1 MIRRPHLACTRRFA
15 RQVLALTAVILA
27 AASTPPKSVAQ
38 AQSVEGAGERGPT
51 KKPDGQLK
59 EGLGTPASPL
69 PKDEEGASTE
79 VTAHCL
85 SPTQVEDRDGDFKR
99 NRSALSSAEFCI
111 QQDTFTEGGLRW
123 VLQIVYS
130 KKNPHSVLWVV
141 PHDNEDDAFDSAVYG
156 LQQHGGTIVAV
167 ETGGSRFNRSQD
179 PNRNFNSGTA
189 KCPEQI
195 APSPVYTSR
204 VMKWWRERTPIVALH
219 TNERGY
225 AGDGKG
231 GAGGISIS
239 KVPDGAR
246 AFRTAKSI
254 TAKSPDDTLVF
265 VASTEQPEN
274 DANLKRFVQTL
285 NQKGINVLYEHVSRT
300 RNDCSLSN
308 YAALNNIRDY
318 INIEVVR
325 TDGPAQR
332 AMIDIVLQTMQP
344 NGIGALAEPAGQ
356 GGTPPTAALGVQ
368 PSGAAKPKPAGAAQE
383 PARHPAPP
391 ASEQVARAPP
401 EKPAGQDL
409 TRQRAMSSRVL
420 ARLGSYNYPEK
431 PPEQRDFDIRWEDL
445 TKHFESVRPYRPV
458 VRYSTETRR
467 FEFYVGPFASEDEAN
482 TFCDELTAERRKKK
496 HQGGTCEVTKD

>member
-1 MIRRPHLACTRRFA
+1 MIRRPHLARTRRFA
-15 RQVLALTAVILA
+15 LQVLALTAVILA
-27 AASTPPKSVAQ
+27 AASTPRKSVAQ
-38 AQSVEGAGERGPT
+38 AQSVEGASKRGPT

-59 EGLGTPASPL
+59 EGSRTPASPL
-69 PKDEEGASTE
+69 TKDEEGASTE

-130 KKNPHSVLWVV
+130 KKNRHSVLWVV

-231 GAGGISIS
+231 GAGGISIA
-239 KVPDGAR
+239 KVPPPGTR

-274 DANLKRFVQTL
+274 DANLHRFVQTL

-308 YAALNNIRDY
+308 YAALNNVRDSSTSRSFA
-318 INIEVVR
+318 R
-325 TDGPAQR
+325 TGPRSAQWSTSCCR
-332 AMIDIVLQTMQP
+332 PCSRTELGLWRSLPAR
-344 NGIGALAEPAGQ
+344 AEPRR
-356 GGTPPTAALGVQ
+356 PRPLAASRRSRRNRTRLVQ
-368 PSGAAKPKPAGAAQE
+368 PRS
-383 PARHPAPP
+383 R
-391 ASEQVARAPP
+391 
-401 EKPAGQDL
+401 QDL
-409 TRQRAMSSRVL
+409 RHLRRPSRLRAFPSKSPQGRIWRDKRG
-420 ARLGSYNYPEK
+420 RLRGFSP
-431 PPEQRDFDIRWEDL
+431 D
-445 TKHFESVRPYRPV
+445 
-458 VRYSTETRR
+458 
-467 FEFYVGPFASEDEAN
+467 
-482 TFCDELTAERRKKK
+482 
-496 HQGGTCEVTKD
+496 